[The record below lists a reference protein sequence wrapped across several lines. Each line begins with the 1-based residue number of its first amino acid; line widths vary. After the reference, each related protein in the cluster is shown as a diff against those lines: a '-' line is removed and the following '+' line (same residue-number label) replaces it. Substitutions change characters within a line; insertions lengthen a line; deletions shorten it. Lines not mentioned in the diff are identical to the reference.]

1 VVVVVLEDSVL
12 EDVDV
17 LVSSVVDNV
26 VVLVDSVLVDSM
38 VEDVDVLVNCV
49 VEGVELEVTV
59 VVTVVDPTVNASSFW
74 LFVSSSSVIWL
85 SGSTIQLV
93 VWVPS

>member
-38 VEDVDVLVNCV
+38 VEDVDVLNCV

-74 LFVSSSSVIWL
+74 LLVSSSSAI
-85 SGSTIQLV
+85 
-93 VWVPS
+93 

>member
-1 VVVVVLEDSVL
+1 MV

-17 LVSSVVDNV
+17 LVICDVEDVDVELEVTEVV

-74 LFVSSSSVIWL
+74 LLVSSSSAI
-85 SGSTIQLV
+85 
-93 VWVPS
+93 